1 MVRVPACQAGW
12 CGFDSRR
19 QRVMIPCFKCGYV
32 PESVDKEH
40 WPEQPYG
47 ATVFTSGGQYG
58 STVYDPMSN
67 LRHLRII
74 LCDKCLLKHK
84 AEVQEV
90 FVTPRSSFYD
100 YQPWDP
106 GPFIESEEPC
116 GSSPGDATVTA
127 V

>member
-1 MVRVPACQAGW
+1 
-12 CGFDSRR
+12 
-19 QRVMIPCFKCGYV
+19 MIPCFKCGYV
-32 PESVDKEH
+32 PKSVDEEH

-67 LRHLRII
+67 LQHLRII
-74 LCDKCLLKHK
+74 LCDKCLLEHK

-90 FVTPRSSFYD
+90 FVTPRSSFYN

-127 V
+127 A